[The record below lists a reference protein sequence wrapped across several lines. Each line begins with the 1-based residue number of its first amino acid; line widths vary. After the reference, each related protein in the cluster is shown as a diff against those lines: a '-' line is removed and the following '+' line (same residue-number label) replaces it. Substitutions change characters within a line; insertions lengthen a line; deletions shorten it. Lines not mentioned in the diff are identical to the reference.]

1 MILSRLLI
9 LYLIA
14 SVPISFIVV
23 SFIYDYF
30 TWIEPLN
37 NITSNDIL
45 FLDKG
50 IHQGSYTQNHSPSMK
65 KILYVE
71 NEGGE
76 DYAMVELQ
84 SHEHSH
90 MIPVNADYSTTIRHG
105 DMLIVDCE
113 NDPKY
118 DTTNVEAFYVS
129 SMNSTYIEFHHYLL
143 LMPVTFQCKF
153 PEIIDHGL
161 NMTWPEFAI
170 FP

>member
-1 MILSRLLI
+1 MI
-9 LYLIA
+9 
-14 SVPISFIVV
+14 
-23 SFIYDYF
+23 

-50 IHQGSYTQNHSPSMK
+50 THQGSYAQNHSPSMK

-90 MIPVNADYSTTIRHG
+90 MILLMLIILQQL
-105 DMLIVDCE
+105 DMLIC
-113 NDPKY
+113 
-118 DTTNVEAFYVS
+118 
-129 SMNSTYIEFHHYLL
+129 
-143 LMPVTFQCKF
+143 
-153 PEIIDHGL
+153 
-161 NMTWPEFAI
+161 
-170 FP
+170 